1 MDIDDQNTFPNVIQE
16 NFDFRNIDLLA
27 NDLNQVEVNILHND
41 FFTQNNRILKKFN
54 EIEISLKE
62 IQEAENDLIWIQN
75 DLDSRIDDQME
86 YFFLYVYFSKTK
98 KS

>member
-16 NFDFRNIDLLA
+16 NFDFRNIDLLT